1 MAASFKRVFSTT
13 DRDFLAAA
21 RSEQWGDG
29 TTVCAALLHGNTLHI
44 ANVGDTRAVLATTG
58 EAAAAG
64 ATGVAT
70 SVSTNWG
77 GGGGGGVGA
86 ELAVR
91 LSVDHKPNLP
101 EEAARVRAMG
111 GDVRCVQGCWRVMRP
126 GAATMLAVSRALG
139 DCVLKPVVSCVP
151 FTASRTLS
159 PRDRFVLIA
168 SDGVWDVIDDDQVYS
183 HMK

>member
-1 MAASFKRVFSTT
+1 MQRP
-13 DRDFLAAA
+13 A
-21 RSEQWGDG
+21 R
-29 TTVCAALLHGNTLHI
+29 
-44 ANVGDTRAVLATTG
+44 RRR
-58 EAAAAG
+58 AG

-70 SVSTNWG
+70 SVPTNWG
-77 GGGGGGVGA
+77 GGGGGGAGA

-139 DCVLKPVVSCVP
+139 DSVLKPVVSCVP

-168 SDGVWDVIDDDQVYS
+168 SDGVWDVIDDDQAVGLAAELAGS
-183 HMK
+183 APGADRAAVPRAVAEGLVQAALRLGSTDNVTVLVVWLVWDG